1 MWGNH
6 AVNIP
11 IDGGIIVMSHFLMNQ
26 VRVSELMKVWEGNA
40 ALAIWFKG
48 LGIFSLEKQ
57 EMKEDNYLTFTE
69 VMEKLYLLQSL
80 SCCLVVSVLVA

>member
-1 MWGNH
+1 MWGNR
-6 AVNIP
+6 AVNIL

-26 VRVSELMKVWEGNA
+26 MRVSELMKVWEGST

-57 EMKEDNYLTFTE
+57 EMKEDNCLTFTE
-69 VMEKLYLLQSL
+69 VTEKLYLLQSL
-80 SCCLVVSVLVA
+80 LLLSR